1 MKHIDI
7 KDILKSEDY
16 IDKDVVVCGWIR
28 SIRDSKNVCF
38 IELNDG
44 TSLKNL
50 QLVIDKESIP
60 QEQISGLKLGSSVA
74 INGSVVKSLNQNQNV
89 ELNVGNVKVIGNC
102 PDDYPIQ
109 KKKQNLETLREMPH
123 LRARTNTFNAVF
135 RVRSVLSKAIHDYF
149 QENGYVYVNPP
160 IITSSLCEGAGDLF
174 RLTTLDINDVSK
186 KSYNPDVDK
195 DDFFGRKVFLSVSGQ
210 LEAEA
215 MINGFNRVYT
225 FAPSFRADNSNTKKH
240 LSEFWIVEPEAAFTN
255 IDEIKVDVRGI
266 FKYVINRVLHECPDE
281 IAFFTKF
288 YDHNLTDKL
297 LKSLETDFVDLDYEE
312 AIKILKESM
321 REFEYPVNWGTG
333 LKAEHIKF
341 LTEDVFK
348 GPVFINNPPK
358 EIKPFYV
365 KVNDDDRTVASS
377 DLHFPEIGDI
387 IGACE
392 KEADYNKLRN
402 RIKEL
407 GMNEEDYKW
416 YLDTR
421 KYGSVPHSGFGLG
434 IERLLMYTTGIEN
447 IRDTIPFPRSKC
459 KSLKM

>member
-160 IITSSLCEGAGDLF
+160 IITSS
-174 RLTTLDINDVSK
+174 
-186 KSYNPDVDK
+186 
-195 DDFFGRKVFLSVSGQ
+195 
-210 LEAEA
+210 
-215 MINGFNRVYT
+215 
-225 FAPSFRADNSNTKKH
+225 
-240 LSEFWIVEPEAAFTN
+240 
-255 IDEIKVDVRGI
+255 
-266 FKYVINRVLHECPDE
+266 
-281 IAFFTKF
+281 
-288 YDHNLTDKL
+288 
-297 LKSLETDFVDLDYEE
+297 
-312 AIKILKESM
+312 
-321 REFEYPVNWGTG
+321 
-333 LKAEHIKF
+333 
-341 LTEDVFK
+341 
-348 GPVFINNPPK
+348 
-358 EIKPFYV
+358 
-365 KVNDDDRTVASS
+365 
-377 DLHFPEIGDI
+377 
-387 IGACE
+387 
-392 KEADYNKLRN
+392 
-402 RIKEL
+402 
-407 GMNEEDYKW
+407 
-416 YLDTR
+416 
-421 KYGSVPHSGFGLG
+421 
-434 IERLLMYTTGIEN
+434 
-447 IRDTIPFPRSKC
+447 
-459 KSLKM
+459 